1 MENKETLCCDQCP
14 GGYGWVW
21 KSADLGNRHR
31 VGNTSYKAGQQWA
44 EVCPQWEGDEEPP
57 APPGISDMSRY
68 TQGQDGFA
76 NARTLRLKKAK
87 KEAKNNE

>member
-1 MENKETLCCDQCP
+1 MSEENETIVCCEKCE

-31 VGNTSYKAGQQWA
+31 VGSTSYKAGQLWA
-44 EVCPQWEGDEEPP
+44 EVCPHWVGHEEPP
-57 APPGISDMSRY
+57 APPGISNMDRY

-76 NARTLRLKKAK
+76 NARALKRK
-87 KEAKNNE
+87 KESEQNE